1 MDARFNEFTRKEVEY
16 LVQECNFTEQEER
29 IFRMKTNGKSIVA
42 IAIEEGVS
50 DRTINRKL
58 KRIRIKI
65 HKAV

>member
-29 IFRMKTNGKSIVA
+29 IFRMKTSGKSIVA